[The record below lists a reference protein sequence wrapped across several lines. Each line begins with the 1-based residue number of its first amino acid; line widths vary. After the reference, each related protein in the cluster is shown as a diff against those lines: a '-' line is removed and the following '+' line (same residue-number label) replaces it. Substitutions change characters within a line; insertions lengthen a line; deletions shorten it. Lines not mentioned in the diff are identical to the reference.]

1 MGLTTHTTC
10 FVWTK
15 INTQTKAGDQSSH
28 FPFFPT
34 SAGFTDTANP
44 KATGGPL
51 AISHCSAPHNTELR
65 AAQPLCPTAGERATG
80 TQPGPN
86 PSSPRTPSW
95 CWPQGTPSSLLH
107 QTSPASSQGEIQNPL
122 TASATA
128 LFMEVVVLCSVQALG
143 HKSSKTQMQMLAW
156 FQIQQ

>member
-28 FPFFPT
+28 FPFFPA

-86 PSSPRTPSW
+86 PSSPRTPGW
-95 CWPQGTPSSLLH
+95 CRPQGTLPPPPNVSCIKS
-107 QTSPASSQGEIQNPL
+107 GRNPEPTD